1 MRVRVCVCVI
11 GGWLGGEGDVGTPF
25 LQERKR
31 TSCHSVESRHKSRV
45 ASATYGSQHRIGF
58 SLTRDVREAS
68 AAALRLEVGVRA
80 RIAGCEV
87 AFPLSRRIGH
97 LRVSELARLAYQAAE
112 LAVGVHRAL
121 VCVDFRDGI
130 ERRFIAAGALDR
142 CRNLIERRET
152 AVCLHLIIGAL
163 VAALDEQQALAGCST
178 WIHNVA
184 RRNGIDLRRRLATF
198 AVAFRLTRHLQRDR
212 IGGACS
218 IGTEVRSVYPTLYC
232 RLLALVVEPNEIVRV
247 GGATTRVCR
256 IRSMLV
262 SREGHPRGAT

>member
-1 MRVRVCVCVI
+1 MLRR
-11 GGWLGGEGDVGTPF
+11 
-25 LQERKR
+25 QARKQVKR
-31 TSCHSVESRHKSRV
+31 QREYRHTWF

-68 AAALRLEVGVRA
+68 AAALRLEVGVHA
-80 RIAGCEV
+80 HIAGCEV
-87 AFPLSRRIGH
+87 AFPLSRLSGH
-97 LRVSELARLAYQAAE
+97 LRVSELARLANRAAE

-121 VCVDFRDGI
+121 VCVDLHDGI

-152 AVCLHLIIGAL
+152 AVCLHLIIGARA
-163 VAALDEQQALAGCST
+163 AALDEQQALAVCST

-212 IGGACS
+212 IGGALS
-218 IGTEVRSVYPTLYC
+218 R
-232 RLLALVVEPNEIVRV
+232 LALLRECLVGQVDPPLLVRLAALFVESSDIVRV
-247 GGATTRVCR
+247 GGFTRKIGLAC
-256 IRSMLV
+256 IREN
-262 SREGHPRGAT
+262 RRTRCA